1 MMAGVMVGIS
11 AAHPLWWLALPVLL
25 LPVWWHRQKRR
36 RTQAEPLATARFLP
50 SAPPRHMRV
59 WRWDDVPLLLLRC
72 LLLVALIA
80 WLAAVALPWRGDTVF
95 VDRDVPAAW
104 ADQQAAQAGMAGAR
118 RMALSGEGFANDV
131 PANEVLPWLQSHER
145 EWRKDARL
153 LVLARQVAMPA
164 QLPKLAHAVDIRI
177 APLVASAAAP
187 VLSGATS
194 VPAAVSA
201 QGAAGGASAPGGT
214 GTVSASATAPARS
227 AAAADAPARSAV
239 VAASA
244 TPAAVGGALE
254 PAAPTALP
262 VALVSTPE
270 RKAAWR
276 ALFAAF
282 DAAGS
287 GTVRHVVTEF
297 DGAEAPP
304 QASLVVWDRAAPP
317 PPDWQAPLWWL
328 PSAALPLVAGVDRS
342 AVQVLHVDSLT
353 LQVAD
358 SPRGRLW
365 ASDAWPPKEADTAR
379 TLYETWRALHFAPEA
394 WPLAAQLIPPRR
406 TSPLA
411 MAGTLPDA
419 WLAYALLT
427 LFILERLVTHVRR
440 R

>member
-1 MMAGVMVGIS
+1 MIGGIS

-36 RTQAEPLATARFLP
+36 RTRAEPLATARFLP
-50 SAPPRHMRV
+50 SAPPRHMRI

-95 VDRDVPAAW
+95 VGRDVPAAW
-104 ADQQAAQAGMAGAR
+104 AEQQVAQAGMAGAR
-118 RMALSGEGFANDV
+118 RMALPGDGLANEV
-131 PANEVLPWLQSHER
+131 PGNEVLPWLQSHER
-145 EWRKDARL
+145 EWRRDARL
-153 LVLARQVAMPA
+153 LVLARQVAIPA

-177 APLVASAAAP
+177 APLTPSAGPAAAAAQTMASSPGGILAATASAGNATASAA
-187 VLSGATS
+187 
-194 VPAAVSA
+194 
-201 QGAAGGASAPGGT
+201 QAAG
-214 GTVSASATAPARS
+214 
-227 AAAADAPARSAV
+227 
-239 VAASA
+239 
-244 TPAAVGGALE
+244 GGALE
-254 PAAPTALP
+254 ADAPVTLP
-262 VALVSTPE
+262 VALVSTPG

-282 DAAGS
+282 DAAG
-287 GTVRHVVTEF
+287 GGAMRHVVTEL
-297 DGAEAPP
+297 DGTEAPP
-304 QASLVVWDRAAPP
+304 RASLIVWDRAAPP

-328 PSAALPLVAGVDRS
+328 PPAALPLVAGVEPS
-342 AVQVLHVDSLT
+342 AVQALRVDGLD

-365 ASDAWPPKEADTAR
+365 ASDAWPPKEADSAR

-394 WPLAAQLIPPRR
+394 WPLAAQVIPPRR

-411 MAGTLPDA
+411 MPDTRPDA
-419 WLAYALLT
+419 WLAYALLA